1 MILQIR
7 LNLDIFTVW
16 KKLKNSV
23 VKCEKTFSLVERL
36 KRLMNLNLHIAWWVY
51 DKTKTHLSGKE
62 NTASLTLCRVNYPE
76 ILLLFSQKGGQDGS
90 EKNRFI
96 FKRIEK

>member
-36 KRLMNLNLHIAWWVY
+36 KACKNLANV
-51 DKTKTHLSGKE
+51 SQ
-62 NTASLTLCRVNYPE
+62 V
-76 ILLLFSQKGGQDGS
+76 LFKS
-90 EKNRFI
+90 F
-96 FKRIEK
+96 

>member
-23 VKCEKTFSLVERL
+23 VKCEKTFSLYLFMYLMGRL
-36 KRLMNLNLHIAWWVY
+36 SCVMADRLI
-51 DKTKTHLSGKE
+51 KSKQF
-62 NTASLTLCRVNYPE
+62 
-76 ILLLFSQKGGQDGS
+76 FSQNEPPIKGWL
-90 EKNRFI
+90 KL
-96 FKRIEK
+96 

>member
-23 VKCEKTFSLVERL
+23 VKCEKTFSPPVRL
-36 KRLMNLNLHIAWWVY
+36 KARMNLNL
-51 DKTKTHLSGKE
+51 
-62 NTASLTLCRVNYPE
+62 
-76 ILLLFSQKGGQDGS
+76 
-90 EKNRFI
+90 
-96 FKRIEK
+96 FKRKK

>member
-1 MILQIR
+1 M
-7 LNLDIFTVW
+7 
-16 KKLKNSV
+16 KNRIS
-23 VKCEKTFSLVERL
+23 KSEKMF
-36 KRLMNLNLHIAWWVY
+36 
-51 DKTKTHLSGKE
+51 KTHLSGKE
-62 NTASLTLCRVNYPE
+62 DTASLTLCRVNYPE

>member
-23 VKCEKTFSLVERL
+23 VKCEKTFSFM
-36 KRLMNLNLHIAWWVY
+36 KKLN
-51 DKTKTHLSGKE
+51 TEET
-62 NTASLTLCRVNYPE
+62 
-76 ILLLFSQKGGQDGS
+76 
-90 EKNRFI
+90 
-96 FKRIEK
+96 

>member
-23 VKCEKTFSLVERL
+23 VKCEKTFSRAPSQGQLT
-36 KRLMNLNLHIAWWVY
+36 KRV
-51 DKTKTHLSGKE
+51 
-62 NTASLTLCRVNYPE
+62 
-76 ILLLFSQKGGQDGS
+76 
-90 EKNRFI
+90 
-96 FKRIEK
+96 

>member
-23 VKCEKTFSLVERL
+23 VKCEKTFGLVERL
-36 KRLMNLNLHIAWWVY
+36 KRLMNLKLGE
-51 DKTKTHLSGKE
+51 D
-62 NTASLTLCRVNYPE
+62 
-76 ILLLFSQKGGQDGS
+76 
-90 EKNRFI
+90 
-96 FKRIEK
+96 

>member
-23 VKCEKTFSLVERL
+23 VKCEKTFSF
-36 KRLMNLNLHIAWWVY
+36 
-51 DKTKTHLSGKE
+51 
-62 NTASLTLCRVNYPE
+62 TASLKVIEDLN
-76 ILLLFSQKGGQDGS
+76 LLVM
-90 EKNRFI
+90 I
-96 FKRIEK
+96 

>member
-23 VKCEKTFSLVERL
+23 VKCDKTFSLTESVKACKNL
-36 KRLMNLNLHIAWWVY
+36 KFTHPLLSKVKCRYIRHKLKNLYYGGY
-51 DKTKTHLSGKE
+51 D
-62 NTASLTLCRVNYPE
+62 R
-76 ILLLFSQKGGQDGS
+76 
-90 EKNRFI
+90 
-96 FKRIEK
+96 

>member
-23 VKCEKTFSLVERL
+23 VKCEKTSLGY
-36 KRLMNLNLHIAWWVY
+36 N
-51 DKTKTHLSGKE
+51 
-62 NTASLTLCRVNYPE
+62 
-76 ILLLFSQKGGQDGS
+76 Q
-90 EKNRFI
+90 
-96 FKRIEK
+96 